1 VAHDQKQLS
10 SILNNLKLHK
20 KITNA
25 KMNSFVCYNLLGIIN
40 NKCKNFE
47 NDIIDRMFKIMRF
60 DYFNI
65 KMF

>member
-1 VAHDQKQLS
+1 
-10 SILNNLKLHK
+10 
-20 KITNA
+20 
-25 KMNSFVCYNLLGIIN
+25 MNSFVCYNLLGIIN